1 MQANT
6 WCDLQLGL
14 FSRLNNHRTAYCFC
28 LRHLSPSLLSAFCG
42 IQPGLAPLAQPFRTL
57 LETRQLACYIVW
69 SMATVILRQC
79 SNSVFFPGASTIS
92 TLVWINPEDDNLVQQ
107 SSMYTNSTGNFLIW
121 LRGTP
126 GLDDVDAWV
135 LFFPLSS
142 GMMMNVY
149 VGSSGKGMGMMMVSG
164 GWLLCGLVPLSG
176 IL

>member
-1 MQANT
+1 
-6 WCDLQLGL
+6 
-14 FSRLNNHRTAYCFC
+14 
-28 LRHLSPSLLSAFCG
+28 
-42 IQPGLAPLAQPFRTL
+42 
-57 LETRQLACYIVW
+57 
-69 SMATVILRQC
+69 
-79 SNSVFFPGASTIS
+79 
-92 TLVWINPEDDNLVQQ
+92 VWINPEDDNLVQQ

-149 VGSSGKGMGMMMVSG
+149 VGSSGKGMGMMIVSG

>member
-1 MQANT
+1 MMTSKPLQRSQGNVQANT

-135 LFFPLSS
+135 LFPPLSS
-142 GMMMNVY
+142 GMMMMFMWAAQGRVW
-149 VGSSGKGMGMMMVSG
+149 V
-164 GWLLCGLVPLSG
+164 
-176 IL
+176 